1 MLQTKVKIVPFLWI
15 KISLVPVL
23 ALCPSWAI
31 GDEPKPPATA
41 EEIEFFETRIRPV
54 LVEHCDQCHSGTAKN
69 IQGGLRLDSKA
80 AAQTGGDSGPA
91 VVPGNVGESLLIDAL
106 KYDGFE
112 MPPKGKLPESVIE
125 DFTRWIEM
133 GAPDPRVETEVVET
147 TIDFDEAVRF
157 WSFQPIAATDPPVV
171 ENKDWPTSQI
181 DLFTLAKM
189 EQLGLSPVDQASKH
203 ALIRRATFDLIGLP
217 PTPEEVAHFLNDDS
231 TSAFETVVN
240 RLLESEHYGE
250 RWGRYWLDVAR
261 YSEDQAHTFAVRAN
275 TNGYRYRD
283 WVIQSFN
290 NDLPYND
297 FVRLQIAGD
306 LMEPSSEGNYD
317 HLIALGFF
325 GLGAQ
330 YYKNS
335 DKAKAMAD
343 ELDDRVD
350 TLTRGFLGLTV
361 SCARCH
367 DHKFDPIPTQDYYS
381 LAGIFSSSR
390 LHNAPLCTQ
399 EEITRYNEGQNVIKQ
414 AENEVKQFYADAKVA
429 EAETRVHQIAD
440 YMEAAWRIRIA
451 EAAGN
456 NGVKKELAES
466 KSLSEFLLSRWVNF
480 LDPKQKG
487 KVAALNEW
495 HEQTANQAVEVN
507 EESIALVQQLAQQF
521 QDRVNREI
529 RIRDGSIDP
538 SSSDDDPLRTP
549 GSPRFVTPIVTKAR
563 PTATIRTDIRGA
575 KELYLIVNDGGNG
588 KSCDH
593 ADWISPK
600 LIGDQGELKLTEL
613 RWKKHEGVEP
623 KLNANYTGKTIRVG
637 GKEYSEGIGVHAPST
652 LIFDLPEG
660 YDYFE
665 AVGGLDNSGTD
676 QNGCGDQASVQFY
689 VYTEKPAN
697 EPILNL
703 VLGKD
708 GPLAVPD
715 NELEAFLEGPE
726 KERLIT
732 LKDTVERAKKAAPPM
747 YAIAHSYTEGKPA
760 DMKVFIRGNPARQRE
775 VAPRRFL
782 RVLAGEERSP
792 YTSGS
797 GRLELANAI
806 AHPDNPLTARVMV
819 NRIWQHHFGR
829 GIVGTPS
836 NFGKLGD
843 APTHPALLDFLAS
856 KFMEQGWSIKKLHRD
871 IMLSSTYR
879 LAAES
884 DSQNTELDADNRY
897 LWRANRRRL
906 DIEAWRDT
914 LLDVSGQLDRTMG
927 GVSTQLNDSNNLR
940 RTVYAKISRH
950 ELDSLLRLF
959 DFPDPNITSATRTET
974 TVPQQQL
981 FVLNSTFM
989 INQSKAFAK
998 RLHEEATGDDSSKIG
1013 RAFELA
1019 YGRSPTDAE
1028 LALGLEYLSVEKA
1041 PDDKLTRW
1049 ESYAQVILGSNELI
1063 YID

>member
-1 MLQTKVKIVPFLWI
+1 M
-15 KISLVPVL
+15 
-23 ALCPSWAI
+23 
-31 GDEPKPPATA
+31 
-41 EEIEFFETRIRPV
+41 
-54 LVEHCDQCHSGTAKN
+54 
-69 IQGGLRLDSKA
+69 
-80 AAQTGGDSGPA
+80 
-91 VVPGNVGESLLIDAL
+91 
-106 KYDGFE
+106 
-112 MPPKGKLPESVIE
+112 
-125 DFTRWIEM
+125 
-133 GAPDPRVETEVVET
+133 
-147 TIDFDEAVRF
+147 
-157 WSFQPIAATDPPVV
+157 
-171 ENKDWPTSQI
+171 
-181 DLFTLAKM
+181 
-189 EQLGLSPVDQASKH
+189 
-203 ALIRRATFDLIGLP
+203 
-217 PTPEEVAHFLNDDS
+217 
-231 TSAFETVVN
+231 
-240 RLLESEHYGE
+240 
-250 RWGRYWLDVAR
+250 
-261 YSEDQAHTFAVRAN
+261 
-275 TNGYRYRD
+275 
-283 WVIQSFN
+283 
-290 NDLPYND
+290 
-297 FVRLQIAGD
+297 
-306 LMEPSSEGNYD
+306 
-317 HLIALGFF
+317 
-325 GLGAQ
+325 
-330 YYKNS
+330 
-335 DKAKAMAD
+335 
-343 ELDDRVD
+343 
-350 TLTRGFLGLTV
+350 
-361 SCARCH
+361 
-367 DHKFDPIPTQDYYS
+367 
-381 LAGIFSSSR
+381 
-390 LHNAPLCTQ
+390 
-399 EEITRYNEGQNVIKQ
+399 
-414 AENEVKQFYADAKVA
+414 
-429 EAETRVHQIAD
+429 
-440 YMEAAWRIRIA
+440 
-451 EAAGN
+451 
-456 NGVKKELAES
+456 
-466 KSLSEFLLSRWVNF
+466 
-480 LDPKQKG
+480 
-487 KVAALNEW
+487 
-495 HEQTANQAVEVN
+495 
-507 EESIALVQQLAQQF
+507 
-521 QDRVNREI
+521 
-529 RIRDGSIDP
+529 
-538 SSSDDDPLRTP
+538 
-549 GSPRFVTPIVTKAR
+549 
-563 PTATIRTDIRGA
+563 
-575 KELYLIVNDGGNG
+575 
-588 KSCDH
+588 
-593 ADWISPK
+593 
-600 LIGDQGELKLTEL
+600 
-613 RWKKHEGVEP
+613 
-623 KLNANYTGKTIRVG
+623 
-637 GKEYSEGIGVHAPST
+637 
-652 LIFDLPEG
+652 
-660 YDYFE
+660 
-665 AVGGLDNSGTD
+665 DNSGTD

-689 VYTEKPAN
+689 VYTEKPVN